1 MGLYIPKHMNQIIQ
15 LDKAIFQLIN
25 QRWQN
30 HLFDSL
36 MPIIRNSQTWV
47 PLYFFLLLFCLFNFD
62 KHKWQW
68 ILFTALTPVL
78 TNFIS
83 SDLIKEYIW
92 RLRPCNDP
100 TMANSMRFLL
110 NYRPQS
116 SSFTSSHATNHFGLA
131 TFFYLTLKDYI
142 GKWGWLFFCWA
153 GIIVYAQVYVGVHYP
168 LDILAGGL
176 IGTMVGYA
184 SATTFNRRYSPTK
197 N

>member
-1 MGLYIPKHMNQIIQ
+1 MNQIIQ

-25 QRWQN
+25 QRWHN
-30 HLFDSL
+30 HLFDTL
-36 MPIIRNSQTWV
+36 MPIIRNSQTWI
-47 PLYFFLLLFCLFNFD
+47 PLYFFLLLICLFNFD
-62 KHKWQW
+62 KNKWQW
-68 ILFTALTPVL
+68 ILFAALTPIL

-83 SDLIKEYIW
+83 SDLIKENIS

-100 TMANSMRFLL
+100 SMADSMRFLL

-116 SSFTSSHATNHFGLA
+116 SSFTSSHATNHFGMA
-131 TFFYLTLKDYI
+131 TFFFLTLKDYI

-153 GIIVYAQVYVGVHYP
+153 GIIVYAQIYVGVHYP

-176 IGTMVGYA
+176 MGTIVGYA
-184 SATTFNRRYSPTK
+184 SATLFNRRYGSTK

>member
-68 ILFTALTPVL
+68 ILFAALTPVL

-83 SDLIKEYIW
+83 SDLIKEHIW

-184 SATTFNRRYSPTK
+184 SATIFNRRYGPTK